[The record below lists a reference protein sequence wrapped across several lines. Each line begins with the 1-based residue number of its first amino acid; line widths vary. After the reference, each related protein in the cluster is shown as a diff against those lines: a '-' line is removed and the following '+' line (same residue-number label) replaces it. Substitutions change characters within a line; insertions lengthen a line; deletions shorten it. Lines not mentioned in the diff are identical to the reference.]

1 MALTTLLPPRTGVG
15 GAGLQCVEARA
26 GHGQA
31 QLQLPSFPLRSG
43 PHPVNMKYTTD
54 DLTPSSSHI
63 LAVALGEHPEGVQ
76 GWATLKPQTVGSL
89 RFPRSAESPRRTPPG
104 RSRGHL
110 PLLEK
115 TPGIS
120 SHPFVS

>member
-1 MALTTLLPPRTGVG
+1 MALTTLLPPRMGVG
-15 GAGLQCVEARA
+15 GTGLQCVEARA

-43 PHPVNMKYTTD
+43 PHPVSMKYTTD

-63 LAVALGEHPEGVQ
+63 RAVALGEHPEGVQ
-76 GWATLKPQTVGSL
+76 GWATLKPQTVGAL
-89 RFPRSAESPRRTPPG
+89 HLPRPAESPHGTPPG
-104 RSRGHL
+104 RGRGHL
-110 PLLEK
+110 HLLEK